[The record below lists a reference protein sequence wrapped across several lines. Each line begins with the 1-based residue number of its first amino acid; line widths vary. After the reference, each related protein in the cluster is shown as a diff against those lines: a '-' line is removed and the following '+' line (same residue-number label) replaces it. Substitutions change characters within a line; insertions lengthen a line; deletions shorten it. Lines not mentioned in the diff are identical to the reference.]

1 MGESVMT
8 EREDGDHNHSRAH
21 PVYNRIS
28 VINHMGAR
36 FHHYSLEREG
46 EENLSDI
53 EEVKHN
59 LEHHASSNI
68 AILQNRLSA
77 DQLNHR
83 TPILGLLPE
92 SESQFS
98 HN

>member
-1 MGESVMT
+1 MGESAMT
-8 EREDGDHNHSRAH
+8 DRVEEDLLRPS
-21 PVYNRIS
+21 PVFNRIS

-59 LEHHASSNI
+59 LEYHASSNI
-68 AILQNRLSA
+68 AIL
-77 DQLNHR
+77 
-83 TPILGLLPE
+83 
-92 SESQFS
+92 
-98 HN
+98 